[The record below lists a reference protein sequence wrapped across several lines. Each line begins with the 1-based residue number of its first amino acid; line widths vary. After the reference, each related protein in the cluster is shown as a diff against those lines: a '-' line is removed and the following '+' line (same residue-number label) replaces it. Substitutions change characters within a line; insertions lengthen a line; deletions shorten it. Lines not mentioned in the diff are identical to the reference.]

1 MTVSAATK
9 KHDFGSIQKWQ
20 IWPNF
25 SIEKTQLVH
34 GISTGN
40 KHYFKAHPLPFL
52 VLKNFSRLY
61 KSALLRHRN
70 VQGSFARWNA
80 ETNWPRV

>member
-52 VLKNFSRLY
+52 VLKNFFA
-61 KSALLRHRN
+61 ALQKC
-70 VQGSFARWNA
+70 VV
-80 ETNWPRV
+80 ETSKRAG